1 MSSQDQQRQQD
12 DRASRSKAE
21 HSQRSRG
28 DRTDRSRGEARKQAR
43 AFAIIVYH
51 ALRSDLANLDEGDD
65 ADRLDEE
72 RARRMILR
80 AVNLF
85 PGYQAEADAEHGH
98 SILIEKTGP
107 EPETV
112 VLNIQDAVDSLQ
124 IVWRDFRRLS
134 GRDAA
139 PDDAIPMRS

>member
-1 MSSQDQQRQQD
+1 MSTSANA
-12 DRASRSKAE
+12 DRARRE
-21 HSQRSRG
+21 Q
-28 DRTDRSRGEARKQAR
+28 DEARKQAR

-65 ADRLDEE
+65 ADRLLNPE

-85 PGYQAEADAEHGH
+85 PGYEAEADAEHGH

-107 EPETV
+107 ESETV

-139 PDDAIPMRS
+139 PDDAIPMRG